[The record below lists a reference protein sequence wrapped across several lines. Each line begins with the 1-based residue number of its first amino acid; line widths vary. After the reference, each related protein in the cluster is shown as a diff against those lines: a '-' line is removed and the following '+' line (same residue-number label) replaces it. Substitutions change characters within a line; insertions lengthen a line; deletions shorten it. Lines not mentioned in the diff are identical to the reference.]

1 MASVLGMGVA
11 LIISMWGSVS
21 DCIFSLNAKR
31 WATPNLC
38 CSSMMARAK
47 FLKWTCSCITA
58 CVPTTNA
65 ASPLA
70 MSASI
75 SVRSFFFWLPVSH
88 ATRLP
93 NGVNSGSNQPMSLRK
108 CCSAKISVGAMSA
121 HCHPLSMAMAAANA
135 ATTVLPEPTS
145 PCNKRCMGMGR
156 WISLAI
162 SSPTRL
168 CALVKAKGRT
178 PKRCSCNPFL

>member
-11 LIISMWGSVS
+11 LIISMWGSES
-21 DCIFSLNAKR
+21 ECIFSLSAKR

-38 CSSMMARAK
+38 CSSMMAKAK
-47 FLKWTCSCITA
+47 FLNCTCSWMTA

-93 NGVNSGSNQPMSLRK
+93 NGVSSGSSQPISLRK

-135 ATTVLPEPTS
+135 ATTVLPDPTS

-156 WISLAI
+156 WMSLAI

-168 CALVKAKGRT
+168 CALVSPKGKT
-178 PKRCSCNPFL
+178 PKSCSCNPFL

>member
-1 MASVLGMGVA
+1 
-11 LIISMWGSVS
+11 MWGSES
-21 DCIFSLNAKR
+21 ECIFSLSARR

-38 CSSMMARAK
+38 CSSMMAKAK
-47 FLKWTCSCITA
+47 FLNCTCSWMTA

-93 NGVNSGSNQPMSLRK
+93 NGVSSGSSQPISLRK
-108 CCSAKISVGAMSA
+108 CCSANISVGAMRA
-121 HCHPLSMAMAAANA
+121 HCQPLSMAMAAANA
-135 ATTVLPEPTS
+135 ATTVLPDPTS

-156 WISLAI
+156 CMSLAI

-168 CALVKAKGRT
+168 CALVSPKGKT
-178 PKRCSCNPFL
+178 PKSCSCNPFL